1 MELAVEQK
9 LLPVQPLRKGEGAN
23 ENAFLGNIGWTVL
36 GVGRVDVGSGFLRTF
51 PILQQSHH
59 ILCDIYTD
67 GTTEGMI
74 VESEFTFV
82 IYL

>member
-9 LLPVQPLRKGEGAN
+9 PPPAQPLQRREEAN

-36 GVGRVDVGSGFLRTF
+36 GVGRVDEGSGFLRTF

-59 ILCDIYTD
+59 ILGDIYTD